1 MSSTA
6 SSGQGVINGFLEWFG
21 ELGLFSWQVLRAA
34 VTPTFEFRELARQID
49 EIGSKS
55 FPLVALAGAAIGAIL
70 AFETRDS
77 LVRFGANSLLP
88 AAVVFSIIHEIG
100 PVITGLIVCGRV
112 GAGIGAELGS
122 MKVTEQIDAIEASA
136 VNPYKLLVV
145 TRVLA
150 CIMVLPLL
158 TLAADFSGVIMAW
171 VADSMAEPITFHQF
185 IHNGFSVFGFADFLL
200 PTFKTAVFGL
210 IIGLVACFQGM
221 RTRGGTEGVGRA
233 ATNSVVVSSLFVIV
247 ADVVLVKLIV
257 MFFP

>member
-6 SSGQGVINGFLEWFG
+6 SSTKALINGFFEWFG

-34 VTPTFEFRELARQID
+34 LTPPFEFRELARQLD

-70 AFETRDS
+70 SLETRDS
-77 LVRFGANSLLP
+77 LVRFGAKSLLP
-88 AAVVFSIIHEIG
+88 AAVVFSIVHEIG
-100 PVITGLIVCGRV
+100 PIVTGLVVCGRA

-136 VNPYKLLVV
+136 VNPYRLLAA
-145 TRVLA
+145 TRILA
-150 CIMVLPLL
+150 CILVLPLL
-158 TLAADFSGVIMAW
+158 TLTADFFGVVMAW
-171 VADSMAEPITFHQF
+171 VADALAEPITFQQF
-185 IHNGFSVFGFADFLL
+185 IHSGFSAFGFNDFLP

-221 RTRGGTEGVGRA
+221 RTRGGTEGVGRT
-233 ATNSVVVSSLFVIV
+233 ATSSVVLSSLFVIL
-247 ADVVLVKLIV
+247 ADVILVKLIV